1 MAEFVPHG
9 EYSKLAACD
18 IVLNASGVGMGKSI
32 GKSPL
37 PKEYIKEGQFFFD
50 ACYNPAK
57 TQFLLDAEAAGC
69 KVLNGLS
76 MSLYQGTAQIELWTG
91 KKAPVEVMR
100 QELLDILAERNE
112 QK

>member
-1 MAEFVPHG
+1 MGSHIG
-9 EYSKLAACD
+9 E
-18 IVLNASGVGMGKSI
+18 
-32 GKSPL
+32 SPM
-37 PKEYIKEGQFFFD
+37 PKEEMKSSQLYFD